1 LEKGKSKF
9 EDHQNKKLFTDQ
21 PKMKEMLRTKIEKKK
36 KLNMKKIN
44 TIKVKR
50 VKN

>member
-1 LEKGKSKF
+1 M
-9 EDHQNKKLFTDQ
+9 FTDQ
-21 PKMKEMLRTKIEKKK
+21 PKFNEMLRTKIEKKK

-50 VKN
+50 V

>member
-1 LEKGKSKF
+1 MKKGFSKF
-9 EDHQNKKLFTDQ
+9 EQIRNSETFKEQ
-21 PKMKEMLRTKIEKKK
+21 PKMKDYLKQKIEKTK

-50 VKN
+50 VK